1 MDAFVVVSP
10 SSSVTEEVSAE
21 TSVGLRNSFSVETML
36 VETVVD
42 ASLLSLFLLTREN
55 TSAPMRTPR
64 ARNRKIQAHFT
75 RPDERGSSSSDRK
88 SVV

>member
-1 MDAFVVVSP
+1 MDALVVVSP
-10 SSSVTEEVSAE
+10 SASVADVESAE
-21 TSVGLRNSFSVETML
+21 TSVGLSSAFSVETML

-42 ASLLSLFLLTREN
+42 ASFLSLFLLTREN

-75 RPDERGSSSSDRK
+75 RPDERGSSSSY
-88 SVV
+88 SSSS